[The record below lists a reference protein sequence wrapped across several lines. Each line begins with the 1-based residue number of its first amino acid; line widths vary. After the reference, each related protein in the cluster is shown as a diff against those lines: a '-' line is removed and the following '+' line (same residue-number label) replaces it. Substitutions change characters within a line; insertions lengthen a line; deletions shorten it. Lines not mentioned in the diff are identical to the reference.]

1 MKFFMISG
9 MRSCLVILV
18 LSLLTACGFH
28 LRGPQT
34 LVLPFKTMSLISAP
48 GQLRETLR
56 ETLIAY
62 RINITESAPLKLH
75 IIDATWINT
84 PLGLIDTGQTTPYL
98 LTYTVT
104 FEVLDTH
111 HRILLPAQ
119 TITSQRNFTVSS
131 NQFEG
136 DLNTQEML
144 KTSLYQDITQQ
155 ILMRL
160 QSNELVAKMNS

>member
-1 MKFFMISG
+1 MISG
-9 MRSCLVILV
+9 MRSCLIIIL
-18 LSLLTACGFH
+18 LCLLTACGFH
-28 LRGPQT
+28 LRGSQT
-34 LVLPFKTMSLISAP
+34 LALPFKSISVMSDP
-48 GQLRETLR
+48 GELRETLR

-75 IIDATWINT
+75 IIEATWTST

-104 FEVLDTH
+104 FELLDRH

-119 TITSQRNFTVSS
+119 TINSQRNFTVSA

-136 DLNTQEML
+136 DLNTQNIL
-144 KTSLYQDITQQ
+144 KTSLCQDITQQ

-160 QSNELVAKMNS
+160 QSSELVAKMNS